1 MSYEAIKHICMIFM
15 QAIILAAGES
25 SRFWPLSEG
34 MHKSMVKVMGKPL
47 IVWTIEE
54 IKSAGISDIIVVQ
67 SHGSLIEKEL
77 GSGKEFGVEIK
88 YVTQS
93 EPGGM
98 GNAVMQAENL
108 IKDDFFVLNPN
119 FVNVGH
125 LLKGMSDKQKE
136 AGAEMVLLGTNT
148 NKPWNYGIAK
158 VEGDK
163 VKGMVEKPEKG
174 KEPSSIKVV
183 GIYLLPKDFFGH
195 HRKIKEHTY
204 SYEDAL
210 QLIMENNNA
219 RIIMADKDTATLKY
233 PWDLFG
239 ITKEIMDSKLKE
251 QHIAKTAQIGKNV
264 IIEGNV
270 WIGENVKIYE
280 NVVIKGPCYIGNNC
294 VVGNSAI
301 IRKYSNLEDNV
312 MVGAHAEVS
321 NAIIQEGTHMH
332 SGFVGDS
339 IIGKNCRIGAGII
352 IANRRMDKGEIK
364 PVVKGKRVETK
375 LTFLGTIIGHNV
387 HAGIS
392 VGIMPGVLIG
402 SNSVIGPQSHVRENV
417 ESDTVYYTKFEAV
430 KKKKA

>member
-1 MSYEAIKHICMIFM
+1 M

-67 SHGSLIEKEL
+67 SPDSLIEKEL
-77 GSGKEFGVEIK
+77 GNGKDIGVEIK
-88 YVTQS
+88 YVTQL
-93 EPGGM
+93 EAKGM
-98 GNAVMQAENL
+98 GNAVMQAEKF

-119 FVNVGH
+119 HINAES
-125 LLKGMSDKQKE
+125 LMKKMIEKKNE
-136 AGAEMVLLGTNT
+136 ACAESVIIGSKTEE
-148 NKPWNYGIAK
+148 PWNYGILK
-158 VEGDK
+158 IDGDK
-163 VKGMVEKPEKG
+163 AKGIIEKPEKG
-174 KEPSSIKVV
+174 KEPSDIRII
-183 GIYLLPKDFFGH
+183 GIYLLPKYFFDY
-195 HRKIKEHTY
+195 HRKVKEHTY

-219 RIIMADKDTATLKY
+219 RIIMADKDTTTLKY

-270 WIGENVKIYE
+270 WIGENAKIYE
-280 NVVIKGPCYIGNNC
+280 NAVIKGPCYIGNNC

-301 IRKYSNLEDNV
+301 VRKYSNLEDDG

-321 NAIIQEGTHMH
+321 NTIIQEGTHMH
-332 SGFVGDS
+332 SGFVGNS
-339 IIGKNCRIGAGII
+339 IIGKNCRIGAGFIV
-352 IANRRMDKGEIK
+352 ANRRMDRSEIK
-364 PVVKGKRVETK
+364 PMVKGKRVETK

-392 VGIMPGVLIG
+392 VGVMPGVLIG
-402 SNSVIGPQSHVRENV
+402 SNSVIGPQTHVRENV

-430 KKKKA
+430 KKKSKE